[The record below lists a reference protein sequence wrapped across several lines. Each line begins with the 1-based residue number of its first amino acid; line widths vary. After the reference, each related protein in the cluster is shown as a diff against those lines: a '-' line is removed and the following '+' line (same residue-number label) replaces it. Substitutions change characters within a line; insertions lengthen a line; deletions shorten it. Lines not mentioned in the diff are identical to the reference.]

1 MVFEASGGLAPA
13 VLFLVGV
20 VIVVVSVETFIE
32 AVAEAALALGA
43 SGFFLT
49 VVLAGT
55 DLENVVLGLTAAV
68 RELPG
73 LALGTVF
80 GEALFV
86 LAAAVGLA
94 GVVVPFET
102 NVPRSYLG
110 LMILS
115 PLLFLALA
123 LDGTLSRLDGAIL
136 TAIFLPYLAVVYA
149 LERRTETQYLS
160 AEEIAL
166 QEDETG
172 TEVDDRRGAEA
183 DDGSRAE
190 ADNGRGTEADNGTGT
205 RGSDREEDGGWSNL
219 DIDLDLDIDDLVAE
233 RVPERYRGVAY
244 LAVAVVAAIGMTVG
258 SELAVSGAGDLLE
271 LLGVTGLTFG
281 ATVLSFVASLE
292 ELFLTVEPVR
302 RGRPHIGVGNVV
314 GSVLFFVS
322 ANAGLIAM
330 VRPLDT
336 TGTVLTVHW
345 PFFLLTL
352 SIVAVA
358 FLRGRVDR
366 PTGVLLL
373 GVYLAYWLANY
384 AV

>member
-32 AVAEAALALGA
+32 AIAEAALVIGA

-55 DLENVVLGLTAAV
+55 DLENVVLGLAAV
-68 RELPG
+68 ARGLPG

-86 LAAAVGLA
+86 LGAAVGIA

-102 NVPRSYLG
+102 DVPRGYLG
-110 LMILS
+110 LILLS
-115 PLLFLALA
+115 PALFFVLA

-136 TAIFLPYLAVVYA
+136 TATFLPYLAVVYA

-160 AEEIAL
+160 AEEVAL
-166 QEDETG
+166 REG
-172 TEVDDRRGAEA
+172 EA
-183 DDGSRAE
+183 GSEAGGDGPERNDDGES
-190 ADNGRGTEADNGTGT
+190 GRGRPGT
-205 RGSDREEDGGWSNL
+205 
-219 DIDLDLDIDDLVAE
+219 DIDLDPDVDDLVAE
-233 RVPERYRGVAY
+233 RVPERHRGIAY
-244 LAVAVVAAIGMTVG
+244 LGVAVVAAVGMTVG
-258 SELAVSGAGDLLE
+258 SELAVSGAEALLE
-271 LLGVTGLTFG
+271 LLGVTGLAFG
-281 ATVLSFVASLE
+281 ATALSLVASLE

-302 RGRPHIGVGNVV
+302 RGRPQIGVGNVV

-336 TGTVLTVHW
+336 AGTVLTVHW
-345 PFFLLTL
+345 PFFLVTL
-352 SIVAVA
+352 GIVTVA

-366 PTGVLLL
+366 PTGALLL
-373 GVYLAYWLANY
+373 GAYAAYWLANY
-384 AV
+384 AL